1 MMNRSEDEELLLH
14 TLKPLST
21 TSGFS
26 ELLRLRMA
34 LRSNRMKNDD
44 PILDAA
50 MRIMSNIA
58 QQEQIVDNC

>member
-44 PILDAA
+44 PSMDAA
-50 MRIMSNIA
+50 MRNMSNIA
-58 QQEQIVDNC
+58 QQEHIVDNC

>member
-44 PILDAA
+44 PSMDAA
-50 MRIMSNIA
+50 MRNMSNIA
-58 QQEQIVDNC
+58 QQEEIVDNC

>member
-26 ELLRLRMA
+26 ELLRLQMA

-50 MRIMSNIA
+50 MRNMSNID